1 MYAVIAL
8 AGKQY
13 RVTPGERLV
22 VDRLPHDEGA
32 TFSPDVLM
40 AGTDGKT
47 VLDAAGLKKVKISV
61 RVREHRKGPKIR
73 VFRYHPKHNWSRRR
87 GHRSHVTVIEVEK
100 LAV

>member
-8 AGKQY
+8 QGKQY

-22 VDRLPHDEGA
+22 VDRLPHEEGA
-32 TFSPDVLM
+32 TFTPTVLM
-40 AGTDGKT
+40 AGDEKKT
-47 VLDAAGLKKVKISV
+47 VLDEAGLKKVKISV
-61 RVREHRKGPKIR
+61 RVRGHGKGKKIR

-87 GHRSHVTVIEVEK
+87 GHRSHVTVIEIEK